1 MASSAQKEP
10 TKNLCKFGIKCRFYP
25 HCHSH
30 HDFTN
35 TPPCNKIVDG
45 KCTFSGICKY
55 AHPKTCIFNK
65 SEVKPAGKSEVK
77 SEVKLA
83 SKSEDKPE
91 SNPKNKPAGKSE
103 GKSEVKPADK
113 SEGKS
118 EVKPASKS
126 EVKPAGKTE
135 GKPAGKSE
143 VKPAGKSEVKPAG
156 KPAGKSEVV
165 GLSDEERMEMRLLEL
180 KLKAMRAASAKRT

>member
-10 TKNLCKFGIKCRFYP
+10 TKNLDLCKFGIQCRFYP

-35 TPPCNKIVDG
+35 TPACKKIVDG

-55 AHPKTCIFNK
+55 AHPKNCIFNK
-65 SEVKPAGKSEVK
+65 SEGKSEV
-77 SEVKLA
+77 
-83 SKSEDKPE
+83 
-91 SNPKNKPAGKSE
+91 KPAGKSE
-103 GKSEVKPADK
+103 GKSEVKPA
-113 SEGKS
+113 G
-118 EVKPASKS
+118 KS
-126 EVKPAGKTE
+126 EVKPAGKSE
-135 GKPAGKSE
+135 GKSE

-156 KPAGKSEVV
+156 KPEGKDSKKVV

-180 KLKAMRAASAKRT
+180 QLKAMRASANATNVNILVQFLKLERNLIFL